1 MKKNGEFT
9 PCGSNDVLT
18 TALETP
24 EGSGRVRA
32 VGSFVTP
39 KVYFQLP
46 RQRRVDITKSE
57 LLKRDKLMTEELEK
71 AKQDLINTKTEMM
84 SEIDKL
90 KKMITAGVVY
100 SPGLSDKGS
109 SEPPKKQVAQVKPPS
124 AKELVLEEDVDCVAL
139 DAPPCKKGTFLF

>member
-1 MKKNGEFT
+1 MIEIKSGNLEQDEEVDRAVLWKKARKVQSDDEEADKDLKKIFKKIDTLLELKKNGEFT
-9 PCGSNDVLT
+9 PSRSNDVLT

-32 VGSFVTP
+32 VGSFVNP

-71 AKQDLINTKTEMM
+71 AKQNLINKKTEMM

-90 KKMITAGVVY
+90 KKMITAGVV
-100 SPGLSDKGS
+100 
-109 SEPPKKQVAQVKPPS
+109 
-124 AKELVLEEDVDCVAL
+124 
-139 DAPPCKKGTFLF
+139 